1 MGGNFPAMA
10 ECSGESGGEKK
21 VGTGRGS
28 PSDCTGGCLGCRG
41 HFREEVLHAAIA
53 GPAGKGR
60 TPPEAVVSDPGQKER
75 DR

>member
-41 HFREEVLHAAIA
+41 HFREDVFPAIA